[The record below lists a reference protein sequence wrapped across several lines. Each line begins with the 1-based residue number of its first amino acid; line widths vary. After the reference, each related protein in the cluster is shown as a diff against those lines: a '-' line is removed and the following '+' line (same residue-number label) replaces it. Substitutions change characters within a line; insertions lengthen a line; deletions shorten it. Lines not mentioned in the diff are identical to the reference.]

1 MARYFQTTLAEW
13 EDLSNSTYKVLKSKL
28 NIKKKAFCVRIE
40 QYGKATG
47 RSYNKEALTLA
58 LEGLVVSGY
67 LSDYFLVAHSPDFT
81 DPTQEPISHFH
92 MVLVFNGRQ
101 SVRTVLELVYSAIND
116 DYSLSPYYYI
126 ADKDAFTIDPAIF
139 VEPCNSLHSSVRYL
153 AHLDN
158 PEKGIYP
165 ISAIV
170 TNNEDALTK
179 FAVLTSEIT
188 VSQLEML
195 LELNNWSY
203 VATIK
208 TLDVAT
214 ANRCRNILKDLCFAH
229 NGYGNLS

>member
-1 MARYFQTTLAEW
+1 MARYLQTTLAEW
-13 EDLSNSTYKVLKSKL
+13 EDLSHSSFKELKAKL
-28 NIKKKAFCVRIE
+28 NLKKKAFCVRIE
-40 QYGKATG
+40 KYGEATG
-47 RSYNKEALTLA
+47 RVYEIDSLTIALD
-58 LEGLVVSGY
+58 GLVASGY

-81 DPTQEPISHFH
+81 DPKEEAISHYH

-126 ADKDAFTIDPAIF
+126 GDKDKFTIDPSIY

-179 FAVLTSEIT
+179 FAVLSSEIT
-188 VSQLEML
+188 CAQLEL
-195 LELNNWSY
+195 LLQLNNWSY
-203 VATIK
+203 IDTIK

-214 ANRCRNILKDLCFAH
+214 ANRCRNILKDLCYAH

>member
-1 MARYFQTTLAEW
+1 MDRYLQTTLAEW
-13 EDLSNSTYKVLKSKL
+13 EDLSPASFRVLKSKL
-28 NIKKKAFCVRIE
+28 NLKKKAFCVRIE
-40 QYGKATG
+40 QHAEALG

-58 LEGLVVSGY
+58 LDGLVLSGY
-67 LSDYFLVAHSPDFT
+67 LNTYFLVAHSPDFT

-116 DYSLSPYYYI
+116 DYSISPYLFI
-126 ADKDAFTIDPAIF
+126 PGKCTFTIDPAIF

-170 TNNEDALTK
+170 TNDEDSLTK

-188 VSQLEML
+188 VAQLEEL
-195 LELNNWSY
+195 LRLHDWNY
-203 VATIK
+203 VATLK
-208 TLDVAT
+208 SLDVAT
-214 ANRCRNILKDLCFAH
+214 ANRCRNILRDLVRYRY
-229 NGYGNLS
+229 GYDPIS